1 MLNFRTLIPGISVAS
16 IILIMLGTALFSL
29 WMFALRSDNLSIY
42 FDNYLLHVIVITIV
56 QASLSTILAIVVAL
70 LMAKALSLV
79 TFKGKTLLLR
89 FMPITFILPTLVVVT
104 GLLSVYG
111 QQGLIAKIL
120 CFVGLSSS
128 MSIYGLHGILLAHIF
143 LNFPYACSL
152 FYQTLVSVPV
162 EHKQLAAQLNFS
174 NFNYFKLIEWPLLR
188 RQIFPIAT
196 LIFMLCFSSF
206 AIVLA
211 LGGGP
216 KYTTIEVE
224 IYQSIRNFEL
234 MQAVVLS
241 GLQLLCCLSFM
252 WLMQKF
258 NRVKRVN
265 VQFTEVDYKL
275 PVSKQLRRLSFAIIA
290 IGGLFIFTPIITI
303 LIEGINAFQLSSF
316 NSGLKRAFYYSMVIT
331 FGSTIIAIV
340 FAVLLLWTNSRL
352 LIAQQVRW
360 SNRLMLVG
368 SLILAIPSMV
378 LAAGLFLLLF
388 EYLNNAVFICLLMIV
403 CNGLMVLP
411 YILKNL
417 AVPIYDVTL
426 RYWQLSQSLNI
437 SGINHFYLIEYSALK
452 PLLAKSMAFA
462 AILSLGDF
470 GIIALF
476 GGQAVTTLPYY
487 LYEQL
492 SHYHYQQGM
501 VTASILLLLS
511 FSLLA
516 VLDYDRT

>member
-1 MLNFRTLIPGISVAS
+1 MLKFTSLIPGISVVS
-16 IILIMLGTALFSL
+16 IILIVLGTALFSL
-29 WMFALRSDNLSIY
+29 WGVALHANNWSIY
-42 FDNYLLHVIVITIV
+42 FDSYLLHVVAITIV
-56 QASLSTILAIVVAL
+56 QALLSTVLAIGAAL

-79 TFKGKTLLLR
+79 SFKGKTLLLR
-89 FMPITFILPTLVVVT
+89 FMPITFILPTLVLVT

-111 QQGLIAKIL
+111 QQGLIANIL
-120 CFVGLSSS
+120 QFIGLSSA
-128 MSIYGLHGILLAHIF
+128 MSVYGLHGILLAHIF

-152 FYQTLVSVPV
+152 FHQTLTSVPV
-162 EHKQLAAQLNFS
+162 EQKQLAAQLNFS
-174 NFNYFKLIEWPLLR
+174 SFNYFKLIEWPLLR
-188 RQIFPIAT
+188 RQLFPIAT

-234 MQAVVLS
+234 MQAVVLA

-252 WLMQKF
+252 WLMQKI
-258 NRVKRVN
+258 NRVKNVA
-265 VQFTEVDYKL
+265 VQFTGVDYKL
-275 PVSKQLRRLSFAIIA
+275 PVSNPLRWLSLVIII
-290 IGGLFIFTPIITI
+290 IGGLFIFLPIITV
-303 LIEGINAFQLSSF
+303 LVEGINAFQLSLF
-316 NSGLKRAFYYSMVIT
+316 NSGLKCAFYYSMVIT
-331 FGSTIIAIV
+331 FGSAIIAMV

-352 LIAQQVRW
+352 LIAQQIKW

-368 SLILAIPSMV
+368 TLILAIPSMV

-388 EYLNNAVFICLLMIV
+388 EYVNNAVFICLLMII
-403 CNGLMVLP
+403 CNALMVLP
-411 YILKNL
+411 YTLKNL
-417 AVPIYDVTL
+417 AVPMYDVSL

-437 SGINHFYLIEYSALK
+437 SGLKHFCLIEYPALK

-511 FSLLA
+511 FILLA